1 MSLRMCKTRKGDG
14 MNKNKLLLIASIFI
28 FMIGFLSIFE
38 HDLVLPLSSE
48 SSLVSKFEKNNPDM
62 ELKKVFDEEK
72 FKLFLYQ
79 SSVDSGS
86 YNLLEMRKNTVF
98 NKFKVEEIIP
108 INEGHLFNVIT
119 TGKTIYPY
127 DLRVEDGNFNL
138 DIGLVSNKNS
148 IMPYLYIIISIGGL
162 IESIRNLKKLD

>member
-1 MSLRMCKTRKGDG
+1 MCKTHKGDG
-14 MNKNKLLLIASIFI
+14 TNKKKLLSIASIFI
-28 FMIGFLSIFE
+28 FIIGFLSIFE
-38 HDLVLPLSSE
+38 HDLVFPFSSD
-48 SSLVSKFEKNNPDM
+48 SSLVSKFEKNNPDI

-98 NKFKVEEIIP
+98 NKFKVEESIP
-108 INEGHLFNVIT
+108 NNEGHLFNVIT

-138 DIGLVSNKNS
+138 EIGLVSNKNS

-162 IESIRNLKKLD
+162 IESIRNQKKQINC